1 MHDKTKALQLRFQ
14 KCLLKLVK
22 NKDISVD
29 IYEVI
34 RPMGS
39 PISEVV
45 LIVFMKFTTEP
56 VEFSFNSM
64 MYRQIDEIAM
74 GNPLRLALANIFV
87 GFTYSK
93 SIMLLQMCG

>member
-1 MHDKTKALQLRFQ
+1 MHKKTKALQLRFQ

-29 IYEVI
+29 VYEVI

-39 PISEVV
+39 PILEVV
-45 LIVFMKFTTEP
+45 FIVFMKFTTEL

-64 MYRQIDEIAM
+64 MYRQIDEITM
-74 GNPLRLALANIFV
+74 GSPLRLALANIFV
-87 GFTYSK
+87 GFTSSK